1 MPSSQKRNAVKA
13 IVVGAVGAAVLS
25 RPAERAYID
34 PATSVNAN
42 VLGGWLRDPPDSLAS
57 NALNSPDYIGRA
69 GKALADKA
77 YPFMQEVDWN
87 SMLYLGK
94 PGGTASALD
103 WLKAVDSALVM
114 GQAMDSQLL
123 KKAAFAHHEA
133 IKTIDT
139 KGLLSKA
146 SFADVNE
153 GIGKLIA
160 SVPTAK
166 TMAVYNSFKDLV
178 GADVPPYLMSTV
190 KEADAKAA
198 YQGLMEFKDVVKKN
212 PIAAVEPGAPAY
224 LSSGQLAA
232 IDKAAAK
239 LSTASYPFIKD
250 IDWTSDLYLKPL
262 PAVDGKAALKAV
274 DSMIVMGANMDPKL
288 LKDAVGAHHKAIAGV
303 DAKGV
308 LSQADY
314 TAVNAGIGKIIAS
327 VPTSEV
333 MNVYNS
339 FAKIVNPAVGNNL
352 FVMNSK
358 GAAGADAIAAYTAL
372 MEFKDVVKAAQL

>member
-1 MPSSQKRNAVKA
+1 M
-13 IVVGAVGAAVLS
+13 
-25 RPAERAYID
+25 D
-34 PATSVNAN
+34 PAMNI
-42 VLGGWLRDPPDSLAS
+42 LGGWLRDPPADLSS
-57 NALNSPDYIGRA
+57 NAVFANDNIKNAAAKLS
-69 GKALADKA
+69 DKA

-87 SMLYLGK
+87 SMLYLGE

-139 KGLLSKA
+139 KGLLSKDA
-146 SFADVNE
+146 FADVNE

-160 SVPTAK
+160 SVRTEK
-166 TMAVYNSFKDLV
+166 TMGVYNSFKDLV

-198 YQGLMEFKDVVKKN
+198 YKGLMEFKDVVKKN
-212 PIAAVEPGAPAY
+212 PITAVEPGAPAY
-224 LSSGQLAA
+224 LSAGQLAA

-239 LSTASYPFIKD
+239 LSKASYPFIQD

-288 LKDAVGAHHKAIAGV
+288 LKEAVGAHHKAV
-303 DAKGV
+303 DSMIVMGANME
-308 LSQADY
+308 ADY
-314 TAVNAGIGKIIAS
+314 KAVTAGIGKIIAS
-327 VPTSEV
+327 VPTAEV

-339 FAKIVNPAVGNNL
+339 FAKILNPAVGNNL
-352 FVMNSK
+352 FLLNSK

-372 MEFKDVVKAAQL
+372 MEFKDA